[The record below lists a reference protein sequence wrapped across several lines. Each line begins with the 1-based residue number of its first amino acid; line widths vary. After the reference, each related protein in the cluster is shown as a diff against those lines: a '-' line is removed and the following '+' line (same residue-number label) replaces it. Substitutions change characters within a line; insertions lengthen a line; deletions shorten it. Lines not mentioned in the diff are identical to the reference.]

1 MKTAKELVDA
11 VESYQR
17 GNQESFNAIYELS
30 NGYLYTCILY
40 VVQDAEAARDLL
52 QDTYLEISSKLYQ
65 LENAD
70 KFLQWATVI
79 ANRKSYDYRRKKKDV
94 LLAESEEGDLIFET
108 IADDEK
114 LIPES
119 ILQDQEKQ
127 RLVREIINNLSDIQ
141 RLCVIGYYY
150 NEEKQE
156 QIAEELGI
164 SVNTVKSHLNR
175 AKAKIKQG
183 VLEIEKKEDT
193 KLYSLAPFLL
203 LFFAKEV
210 EACEHIPMSPALKDT
225 VYKSVPS
232 NKAAGRLAELGLKAK
247 LGIAAGALV
256 VVAGVGG
263 LILAGIN
270 RDGSEETAESRTD
283 ETAQNVSAEESTD
296 NAADTALQETN
307 NTETADADTLLQSDE
322 EESASEEVPGLVEL
336 NIAAKYDQFGSA
348 WNGRVIVCKDDKWG
362 LVTYEGEEL
371 IPLEY
376 TDASAW
382 VNDDGQ
388 TIFRKDGIYSIFDQD
403 GNLLM
408 ETEMPVSC
416 VSDGVVLIVDRN
428 QETQEYDYQYQT
440 LDGEVI
446 YRPDWPGWI
455 GQMGAVGFNE
465 GWAFSE
471 DGSSEIRLAKDG
483 SYTSMM
489 SLRAEGALQK
499 ETAESDDSN
508 SMWEGNGTSGNQGSL
523 MAYPI
528 GVYHNGYYVSRGMS
542 FEDVYGDFYIS
553 DSNGKELYTFKMRDF
568 YEYMGYDFW
577 SQDAQWMVYRY
588 IVNSTSCYSYGTIIN
603 ISVTEGGQETY
614 YLLDLSKMDWEINEP
629 YMPNKMIVTDKAV
642 LVEGDGIYLS
652 DNKYWLYS
660 KDGKY
665 GYIDHEGKVAEMF
678 DDACSFKDGRAVV
691 IEDGKAYLIDEDFN
705 RTDLGIEADTA
716 AVYGEMF
723 CLWNGDEKTC
733 LVFTD

>member
-1 MKTAKELVDA
+1 MKTAKELAEA
-11 VESYQR
+11 VKSYQE
-17 GNQESFNAIYELS
+17 GKQESFDSIYELS

-40 VVQDAEAARDLL
+40 VVQDEETARDLL
-52 QDTYLEISSKLYQ
+52 QDTYLEISSKLHQ

-70 KFLQWATVI
+70 RFLQWATVI
-79 ANRKSYDYRRKKKDV
+79 AKRKSYDYRKKKRDV
-94 LLAESEEGDLIFET
+94 LLEESEEGDLLFET
-108 IADDEK
+108 IADDEN

-141 RLCVIGYYY
+141 RLCVIGYYF

-175 AKAKIKQG
+175 AKSKIKQE
-183 VLEIEKKEDT
+183 VLRLEKKEDT

-210 EACEHIPMSPALKDT
+210 EACEPVPMSSTLKDA
-225 VYKSVPS
+225 VYDSAQG
-232 NKAAGRLAELGLKAK
+232 NEAAGRLAKLGLKAK
-247 LGIAAGALV
+247 LGIGAGAVV
-256 VVAGVGG
+256 VVAAVGG
-263 LILAGIN
+263 LIFTGIN
-270 RDGSEETAESRTD
+270 RDGNEEAAESQAD
-283 ETAQNVSAEESTD
+283 ETAQNISQEESAD
-296 NAADTALQETN
+296 NVSDTASQEN
-307 NTETADADTLLQSDE
+307 QTETSDADTLAQSAE
-322 EESASEEVPGLVEL
+322 EEPEFAEL
-336 NIAAKYDQFGSA
+336 DIAAEYDEFGTA
-348 WNGRVIVCKDDKWG
+348 WDGRVIVCKGDMWG

-376 TDASAW
+376 EDASTW

-388 TIFRKDGIYSIFDQD
+388 TIFWKDGIYSIFDRD

-416 VSDGVVLIVDRN
+416 VSDGIVLIVNRN
-428 QETQEYDYQYQT
+428 QETQEFDYQYQT

-446 YRPDWPGWI
+446 YHPDWPGWI

-465 GWAFSE
+465 GWAFAE

-489 SLRAEGALQK
+489 SLRAEGALRE
-499 ETAESDDSN
+499 ETVEYDDSD
-508 SMWEGNGTSGNQGSL
+508 SMWEANGASGNQGSL

-528 GVYHNGYYVSRGMS
+528 GVYHNGYYVSRGMD

-553 DSNGKELYTFKMRDF
+553 DSEGKELYTFKMRDF

-577 SQDAQWMVYRY
+577 SPNAQWMVYRY
-588 IVNSTSCYSYGTIIN
+588 TVNGASCYSYGTIIN
-603 ISVTEGGQETY
+603 ISITEGDQKTY

-629 YMPNKMIVTDKAV
+629 YMPNKMIVTDEAV
-642 LVEGDGIYLS
+642 LAEGDSIYLS
-652 DNKYWLYS
+652 DNRYWLYS
-660 KDGKY
+660 KDGRY
-665 GYIDHEGKVAEMF
+665 GYIDHEGNVAEMF
-678 DDACSFKDGRAVV
+678 DDACSFKNGRAVV

-705 RTDLGIEADTA
+705 RTDLEIEADYTNT
-716 AVYGEMF
+716 YGEMF
-723 CLWNGDEKTC
+723 VIWNGDEKTC
-733 LVFTD
+733 LVLTD

>member
-1 MKTAKELVDA
+1 MKTTKELAEA
-11 VESYQR
+11 VENYQK
-17 GNQESFNAIYELS
+17 GKQESFNSIYELS

-40 VVQDAEAARDLL
+40 VVQDEETARDLL
-52 QDTYLEISSKLYQ
+52 QETYLEISSKLHQ

-79 ANRKSYDYRRKKKDV
+79 ANRKSYDYRKKKRDV
-94 LLAESEEGDLIFET
+94 LLAESEEGDLILET

-119 ILQDQEKQ
+119 ILQDREKQ
-127 RLVREIINNLSDIQ
+127 RLVREIINSLSDIQ

-164 SVNTVKSHLNR
+164 PVNTVKSHLNR
-175 AKAKIKQG
+175 AKSKIKQG

-203 LFFAKEV
+203 LFFSKEA
-210 EACEHIPMSPALKDT
+210 EACEHIPMSLALSDA
-225 VYKSVPS
+225 VFKSAQG
-232 NKAAGRLAELGLKAK
+232 NGAAGRLAKLGLKAK
-247 LGIAAGALV
+247 LGIGAGAVV
-256 VVAGVGG
+256 VVAVVGG
-263 LILAGIN
+263 LILTAIN
-270 RDGSEETAESRTD
+270 RDGGEEAAKPEQNVSEAEGADNVAESIPSEADNTETTDADALMQDDEEEPASEETPEFVNLDSIAE
-283 ETAQNVSAEESTD
+283 
-296 NAADTALQETN
+296 
-307 NTETADADTLLQSDE
+307 
-322 EESASEEVPGLVEL
+322 
-336 NIAAKYDQFGSA
+336 YDQFGTA
-348 WNGRVIVCKDDKWG
+348 WDGRVIVCKDDKWG

-388 TIFRKDGIYSIFDQD
+388 TLFYKDGTYSIFDRD

-428 QETQEYDYQYQT
+428 QETQEYDYQYLT

-446 YRPDWPGWI
+446 YRLDWPGWI

-465 GWAFSE
+465 GWAFAE

-489 SLRAEGALQK
+489 GLRAEGALNE
-499 ETAESDDSN
+499 ETVEYDDSN
-508 SMWEGNGTSGNQGSL
+508 SMWEGNGASGNQGSL

-528 GVYHNGYYVSRGMS
+528 GVYHNGYYVSRGMN

-553 DSNGKELYTFKMRDF
+553 DSDGKELYTFKMRDF

-577 SQDAQWMVYRY
+577 AQDTQWTVYRY
-588 IVNSTSCYSYGTIIN
+588 IVNGTSCYSYGTIIN
-603 ISVTEGGQETY
+603 ISITEGGLETY

-629 YMPNKMIVTDKAV
+629 YMPDKMIVTDEAV
-642 LVEGDGIYLS
+642 LAEGDGIYLS
-652 DNKYWLYS
+652 DNNYWLYS

-665 GYIDHEGKVAEMF
+665 GYIDHEGNVAEMF
-678 DDACSFKDGRAVV
+678 DDASSFKDDRAVV

-705 RTDLGIEADTA
+705 RTDLGIKADTVA
-716 AVYGEMF
+716 AYGEMF
-723 CLWNGDEKTC
+723 CLRNGDEKTC
-733 LVFTD
+733 LVFPD

>member
-1 MKTAKELVDA
+1 MKTTKELAEA
-11 VESYQR
+11 VENYQK
-17 GNQESFNAIYELS
+17 GKQESFNSIYELS

-40 VVQDAEAARDLL
+40 VVQDEETARDLL

-70 KFLQWATVI
+70 KFLQWATAI
-79 ANRKSYDYRRKKKDV
+79 ANRKSYDYRRKKRDV
-94 LLAESEEGDLIFET
+94 LLAESEEGDLLFET

-164 SVNTVKSHLNR
+164 PVNTVKSHLNR
-175 AKAKIKQG
+175 AKSKIKQRI
-183 VLEIEKKEDT
+183 LEIEKKEDT

-210 EACEHIPMSPALKDT
+210 EACEHIPMSLALKDT
-225 VYKSVPS
+225 VYNSAQGSKT
-232 NKAAGRLAELGLKAK
+232 AGRLAELGLKAK
-247 LGIAAGALV
+247 LGIGAGVIV
-256 VVAGVGG
+256 VVAAVGG

-270 RDGSEETAESRTD
+270 RDGSD
-283 ETAQNVSAEESTD
+283 EIAQNVSEEESEG
-296 NAADTALQETN
+296 NAANTVPQEAD
-307 NTETADADTLLQSDE
+307 EVKADADTLIRSDE
-322 EESASEEVPGLVEL
+322 GESQLEEAPEFVEL
-336 NIAAKYDQFGSA
+336 DIAAEYDQFGTA
-348 WNGRVIVCKDDKWG
+348 WDGRVIVRKDDKWG

-376 TDASAW
+376 TDASTW
-382 VNDDGQ
+382 VNNDGQ
-388 TIFRKDGIYSIFDQD
+388 TIFWKDDTYSVFDQD

-408 ETEMPVSC
+408 QTEMPVSC
-416 VSDGVVLIVDRN
+416 VSDGVVLIVERN

-465 GWAFSE
+465 GWAFAE

-489 SLRAEGALQK
+489 GLRAEGALQEK
-499 ETAESDDSN
+499 NTEYDVSN
-508 SMWEGNGTSGNQGSL
+508 SMWEINGASGNQGLL

-528 GVYHNGYYVSRGMS
+528 GVYHNGYYMSRGMD

-553 DSNGKELYTFKMRDF
+553 DFAGKELYTFKMRDF

-588 IVNSTSCYSYGTIIN
+588 IVNGTSCYSYGTIIN
-603 ISVTEGGQETY
+603 ISITEGGQETC
-614 YLLDLSKMDWEINEP
+614 YLLDLSKMNWEFNEP
-629 YMPNKMIVTDKAV
+629 YMPDKMIVTDEALLAV
-642 LVEGDGIYLS
+642 GDGIYLS

-665 GYIDHEGKVAEMF
+665 GYIDHEGNVAEMF

-705 RTDLGIEADTA
+705 RTDIGIEADRTNT
-716 AVYGEMF
+716 YGEMF
-723 CLWNGDEKTC
+723 VIWNGDEKTC
-733 LVFTD
+733 LVFPD